1 MPIKNS
7 LFLFASV
14 LALGACG
21 SADADQSESS
31 AEQAEATSA
40 DAVTEDSSAPA
51 ATVDEPVADAE
62 PVQVDNGETAV
73 AATEKPAVAAKRPG
87 TKSAKCMITTGGEVL
102 KGPCLFESGPNGSFS
117 VETDAIPGLKNQISS
132 ISVWMI
138 EKGTAEVRG
147 LTKDGINSRW
157 GEAQRS
163 ETDKACWTGS
173 DFEVC
178 AY

>member
-7 LFLFASV
+7 LFLFVSV

-31 AEQAEATSA
+31 VEQAQATSA
-40 DAVTEDSSAPA
+40 DTAVEDSSAPA
-51 ATVDEPVADAE
+51 ATVDEPAADDGPA
-62 PVQVDNGETAV
+62 QADNGETA
-73 AATEKPAVAAKRPG
+73 APATDKPAVAAKRPDA
-87 TKSAKCMITTGGEVL
+87 KSAKCKITTGGEVL
-102 KGPCLFESGPNGSFS
+102 KGPCLFEAGPKGSFS
-117 VETDAIPGLKNQISS
+117 VETDKIPGLKNRVSS

-138 EKGTAEVRG
+138 DKGTAEVRG

-157 GEAQRS
+157 GQAQRS

>member
-1 MPIKNS
+1 MPIKNP

-21 SADADQSESS
+21 SADADQPESS
-31 AEQAEATSA
+31 AEQVEATSA
-40 DAVTEDSSAPA
+40 DAVVDDSSTPA
-51 ATVDEPVADAE
+51 ATVDEPTADNE
-62 PVQVDNGETAV
+62 PVQADNGQTSV
-73 AATEKPAVAAKRPG
+73 AATDKPAVAAKRPG
-87 TKSAKCMITTGGEVL
+87 AKSAKCKITTGGEVL
-102 KGPCLFESGPNGSFS
+102 KGPCLFEAGPKGSFS
-117 VETDAIPGLKNQISS
+117 VETDKIPGLKNRISS

-138 EKGTAEVRG
+138 DKGTAEVRG

-157 GEAQRS
+157 GQAQRS